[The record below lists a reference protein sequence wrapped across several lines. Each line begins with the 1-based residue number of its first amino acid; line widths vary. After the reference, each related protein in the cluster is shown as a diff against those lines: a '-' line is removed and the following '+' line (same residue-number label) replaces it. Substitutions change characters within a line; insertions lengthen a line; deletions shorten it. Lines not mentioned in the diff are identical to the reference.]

1 MVDLFPVETVIDAV
15 VYELHWEEQSLP
27 DLESLKLASCSRAH
41 TIRYSV
47 WKINVCTF
55 VIILLTIKPGPQLS
69 RWSNC
74 HIRSKGIYRI
84 FEIESVDKSAMR

>member
-15 VYELHWEEQSLP
+15 VYELHWEEQSLL
-27 DLESLKLASCSRAH
+27 DLESLKLASYSRAH

-47 WKINVCTF
+47 SF
-55 VIILLTIKPGPQLS
+55 VIILLTTKPGPQLS

-74 HIRSKGIYRI
+74 HIPSKGIYRI
-84 FEIESVDKSAMR
+84 FEIESADNSAMG